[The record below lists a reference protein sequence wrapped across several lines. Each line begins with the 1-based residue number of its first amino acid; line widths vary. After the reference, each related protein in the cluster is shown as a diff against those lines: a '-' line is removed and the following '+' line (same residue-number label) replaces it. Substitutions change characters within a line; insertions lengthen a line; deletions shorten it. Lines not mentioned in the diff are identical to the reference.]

1 MIWLAALAATC
12 CAAVACWGAY
22 GWLALAWSRYR
33 QVYTDTAGARLGEVF
48 LFVDPR
54 QLWAANLACCF
65 AVALAA
71 YAASGSGAIALA
83 TGLAPIRAPQILIGF
98 LRRRRERR
106 FDAQLPDMLLAL
118 GSSLRA
124 GTSLAGALR
133 QLVEHCE
140 PPLSQEFGLLL
151 REQRLGVSFDQAL
164 RNLRARMPGEATGLV
179 VAALRIAAHTGG
191 NLAEALDRIAAVL
204 SARLQLQ
211 ERIRTLTA
219 QGRLQ
224 AWIVGALTP
233 CLAVVLTLLDP
244 ASMSLLWH
252 SQAGWAALGV
262 IAMLET
268 AGIMWI
274 RRIVSIDV

>member
-12 CAAVACWGAY
+12 CVTAACWGVS
-22 GWLALAWSRYR
+22 GWLAGAWSRYR
-33 QVYTDTAGARLGEVF
+33 QVYTDDAGARLGEVF

-54 QLWAANLACCF
+54 QLWAINLALCCT
-65 AVALAA
+65 AALAA
-71 YAASGSGAIALA
+71 YAASGSAVIAMA
-83 TGLAPIRAPQILIGF
+83 AGLAPIRAPQVLIGV
-98 LRRRRERR
+98 LRRRRQHR

-140 PPLSQEFGLLL
+140 APLSQEFGLIL

-164 RNLRARMPGEATGLV
+164 LNLRARMPGEATGLV

-233 CLAVVLTLLDP
+233 CLAIVLTWLDP

-252 SQAGWAALGV
+252 TRAGWGALGIIV
-262 IAMLET
+262 MLEA

-274 RRIVSIDV
+274 RRIVNINV